1 MSDQSPRASSP
12 RKQDRPRPE
21 ERALEALNA
30 LEPTADRATQNAVVQ
45 KSLEDS
51 HYRVVA
57 RAAVLS
63 EERALHERV
72 PDLLKAY
79 PRFTVDPVKRDPK
92 CMAKQ
97 AIARALVALDCQDVD
112 FFLQGIR
119 YRQPEPVWG
128 GSADA
133 AIDIRCSCAMGLVA
147 TGYSRAIQELT
158 ELLDD
163 PEWRARAGAAR
174 AISCGHPGEAEALL
188 RFKVRIGDGEPE
200 VLGECFS
207 GLLAI
212 APEACLPLVAAHLA
226 HGHDGVRDYAALAL
240 GESRQPHALPA
251 LRSAWD
257 AELPNSEFRTVLIRA
272 AALHRSE
279 GAFGWLIDII
289 EHGSRKHADA
299 AVEALAV
306 YERNSKLGERVQAA
320 LANRGEIALKSDGRG
335 SS

>member
-1 MSDQSPRASSP
+1 MSSP
-12 RKQDRPRPE
+12 RKPDRPRPE
-21 ERALEALNA
+21 ERGLEALAA
-30 LEPTADRATQNAVVQ
+30 LEPTADRPTQNAVVA
-45 KSLEDS
+45 KYLADP
-51 HYRVVA
+51 HFRVVA
-57 RAAVLS
+57 RAATLA

-79 PRFTVDPVKRDPK
+79 PRFTADPVKRDPK
-92 CMAKQ
+92 CIAKQ

-128 GSADA
+128 GSADT

-147 TGYSRAIQELT
+147 TGYPRAIQDLT

-188 RFKVRIGDGEPE
+188 RFKIRVGDREPE
-200 VLGECFS
+200 VLGECFG

-212 APEACLPLVAAHLA
+212 APAACLPVVAAHLT
-226 HGHDGVRDYAALAL
+226 HTHDGVRDYAALAL
-240 GESRQPHALPA
+240 GESRQPRALDE
-251 LRSAWD
+251 LQSAWEAD
-257 AELPNSEFRTVLIRA
+257 LLNSEFRVVLIRA

-279 GAFGWLIDII
+279 GAFDWLIDII

-306 YERNSKLGERVQAA
+306 YERNTKLGERIEAA
-320 LANRGEIALKSDGRG
+320 LANRLPPPR
-335 SS
+335 